1 MNIEYKGGFIF
12 VDGIKYFCSKKVEK
26 GLAYCTNGKEYAES
40 VEVLAYKVFVWKT
53 RENDGLFYM
62 QTQCRFSVYDTW
74 TNQGNKL
81 QGEIAN
87 GLSK

>member
-26 GLAYCTNGKEYAES
+26 ELAYCTNGKEYAES

-62 QTQCRFSVYDTW
+62 QT
-74 TNQGNKL
+74 
-81 QGEIAN
+81 
-87 GLSK
+87 